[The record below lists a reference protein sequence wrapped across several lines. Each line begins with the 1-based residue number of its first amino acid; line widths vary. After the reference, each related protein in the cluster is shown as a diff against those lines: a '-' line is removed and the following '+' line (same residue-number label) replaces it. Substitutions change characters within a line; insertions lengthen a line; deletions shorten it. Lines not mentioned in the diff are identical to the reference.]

1 MSIQDRILLNQM
13 EIVELK
19 RLYRNPL
26 MWMFFGKSLK
36 RDIDI
41 RERRISAYENALLIM
56 VPDFHFQEIER
67 LKKFALGVK

>member
-19 RLYRNPL
+19 RLFRNPL
-26 MWMFFGKSLK
+26 MWMFFGKSIK
-36 RDIDI
+36 RDIET
-41 RERRISAYENALLIM
+41 RERRISAYKNALLIM

-67 LKKFALGVK
+67 LKKFALGV